1 MAVVAAHLR
10 RSGISVFPYLD
21 DWLLKAPTPQALVT
35 HLQTTADLLHS
46 LGFTINVPKSH
57 RTPSQKLSFIRAV
70 LDTVQYRAYPPNQR
84 VQDIQ
89 VMIPMFRPLSC
100 ISVRQTL
107 KLLGLMA
114 SCILLVKHA
123 RWRMRAL
130 QWDLKFQWAQ
140 HQGNLTDVVQI
151 SERTAEDL
159 QWWLVNCEWVKGRPL
174 SLPQPDLTVV
184 TDASLLGWGCH
195 LGEVEIR
202 GHWSPAES
210 GLHINLLALRAIWLA
225 LKAFLPVVKGKVV
238 QVFTDNTTAMWYWNK
253 QGGVG
258 SWTLCQEALRLWTWL
273 EQQGMTLVVQ
283 HLAGSLN
290 ARADKLS
297 RKCLEDHEWCLH
309 AEVAQGLFQ
318 QWGVP
323 WLDLFASA
331 ENAQCQQFCALKFP
345 RGLSLGDAFRREW
358 SSGLRIGHG
367 EFGIQSFSK

>member
-1 MAVVAAHLR
+1 
-10 RSGISVFPYLD
+10 
-21 DWLLKAPTPQALVT
+21 
-35 HLQTTADLLHS
+35 
-46 LGFTINVPKSH
+46 
-57 RTPSQKLSFIRAV
+57 
-70 LDTVQYRAYPPNQR
+70 
-84 VQDIQ
+84 
-89 VMIPMFRPLSC
+89 MFRPLSW

-107 KLLGLMA
+107 RLLGLMA

-123 RWRMRAL
+123 RWCMRAL

-184 TDASLLGWGCH
+184 TDASLLGWGGH

-202 GHWSPAES
+202 GHWFPAES
-210 GLHINLLALRAIWLA
+210 GLHINLLELRAIRLA

-238 QVFTDNTTAMWYWNK
+238 QVFTDNTTAMWYCNN

-273 EQQGMTLVVQ
+273 EQQGRTLVVQ

-290 ARADKLS
+290 ARADELS

-309 AEVAQGLFQ
+309 PEVAQGLFQ
-318 QWGVP
+318 QWGEP

-331 ENAQCQQFCALKFP
+331 ENAQCQQFCTLEFP
-345 RGLSLGDAFRREW
+345 RGLSLGDDFRRKW
-358 SSGLRIGHG
+358 SSGLLYAFPPIPLLPRVLKKIKSDRAQVILVAPDWARRVWYPELLKMSIGPSIRLPLREDLLSQQQG
-367 EFGIQSFSK
+367 EGSPPEPVNSAPSCVEIER